1 MRLPDDDELDDEYD
15 DDREDLELDPLL
27 LEELSL
33 SLVYDELDDEYD
45 DEPLRLL
52 DLDVDLDRE
61 PELELELELG
71 DRRRLFFFSDLRFSR
86 PPLSKTFPSRR
97 STPSR
102 AARPSSSASG
112 TASPANCSSANFCRN
127 FGSRSLSLALARRT
141 YADAAPSFPHPHS
154 YVHLPGLRQ
163 R

>member
-1 MRLPDDDELDDEYD
+1 MRPPDEDELDDEYD

-27 LEELSL
+27 LEELPL

-45 DEPLRLL
+45 DEPLPLL

-61 PELELELELG
+61 PELELELG

-127 FGSRSLSLALARRT
+127 FGSLSLSLALARRT
-141 YADAAPSFPHPHS
+141 YAPSFPHPHS